1 MSSTAVYAYPHTR
14 VEYFDCTNQATAV
27 TGMAQLYFD
36 QVMAAGTDT
45 TYHCYRAA
53 DGCQGEGLGQTGNQA
68 AVSAM
73 LAGCTPRH

>member
-1 MSSTAVYAYPHTR
+1 
-14 VEYFDCTNQATAV
+14 
-27 TGMAQLYFD
+27 MAQLYFD

-45 TYHCYRAA
+45 TYHCYLAA